1 MTESGPTF
9 AIAAYIV
16 GLVLIL
22 GYAGV
27 LVYRCYR
34 A

>member
-1 MTESGPTF
+1 MIDSGPAF
-9 AIAAYIV
+9 AVAAYVV